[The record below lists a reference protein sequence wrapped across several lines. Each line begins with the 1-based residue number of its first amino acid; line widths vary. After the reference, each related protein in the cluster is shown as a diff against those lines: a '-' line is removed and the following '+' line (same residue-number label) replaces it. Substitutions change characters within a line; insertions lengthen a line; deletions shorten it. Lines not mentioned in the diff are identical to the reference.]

1 MKNKILQD
9 ILAESLAKNKDKIAI
24 EQDHRGLSYRAL
36 ETRTHHIANDLIK
49 RGIEPQTFIG
59 ILMED
64 RVQFI
69 QVLLGI
75 LKAGCVFIPLDP
87 DLPPHRLEILVKIAD
102 IRWIISDESSK
113 RRWSNRDINRLHCRW
128 LGINEIFSPRESS
141 WYNDNPGTRRTPED
155 KIYIYFTSGSTG
167 TPRAMVG
174 KNKSLLHFIRWQIKT
189 FGIDETVRC
198 SQLINPMFDAVL
210 RDIFVPLCAGGTV
223 CIPGN
228 IDITR
233 DAEKLPVWLEKAG
246 IHLIH
251 CAPALF
257 KVLNSKPL
265 QQDRLK
271 HLKFILLSGERIS
284 PSDIANWF
292 DTFAERVQL
301 VNLWGTSETTLA
313 KTYYVIRKTDID
325 RERIPIGKPMKGAMV
340 VLLDKAMKICGEQVV
355 GDLYIRTPFRTLG
368 YLNDP
373 QLTHERFIQNPF
385 SADPRDLLHRTGD
398 LGVLLTDG
406 NLDFIGRLDRQ
417 VKIRGIRI
425 ELEEVERVCGRNP
438 AVNEAAVIKK
448 VTPGNEE
455 LLCAYITTKEA
466 NFREADLRDYLKEV
480 LPGYM
485 VPGIILK
492 IEKMPRNPNGKIDY
506 HQLPDPLAAREKGYI
521 PPGSPLEKKLKQL
534 WEEILGIEKIGIDS
548 HFFELGGNSLNVMSL
563 ISKIHK
569 EFDIR
574 IPLGDIFNN
583 PTIKQQAGI
592 IKSAEGDKYTSLE
605 PVEEKEYY
613 ALSPGQQRMYFLQRL
628 DVESTS
634 YNTPQAVML
643 KRDIPRE
650 KLHAIFTQ
658 VIRRHESLR
667 TSFEMIEGEDKPV
680 QKIHKAVPFEIED
693 LSLGSHHT
701 PGFGKPNTIKS
712 FDQTFS
718 KVWPPAGPPEAIRQ
732 SLVDA
737 APGPGPYA
745 RIIKDFLRPFDLSRA
760 PLFRVGLAKLENE
773 THLLMVDLHHIITDG
788 LSNLVL
794 TRDLA
799 VLMGGNRCSAL
810 KIQYKDYWEWQ
821 YRWYR
826 GGKLTISQQEAYWLK
841 EFAGEIPVL
850 DLPLDFKRPPLQSF
864 AGDYLHFA
872 LSKENSQSL
881 GKLALKE
888 EATLHMVL
896 LALLGILF
904 SKLSGQEDIVIGTGT
919 AGRKFP
925 DLQSIIGMFVNT
937 LALRNY
943 PRGQKTFDEFL
954 REVKGRALEAY
965 ENQDYPF
972 EVLVEKVH
980 VNKDPARNPLFDVM
994 FVLQNMEFPEGRIP
1008 HPELVPIDH
1017 ERKVAK
1023 FDLTLAAWQSAGQL
1037 FFQVGYCTRLFKEET
1052 MVRFT
1057 NYFKKIV
1064 NDVLTN
1070 PGLKLS
1076 DLEII
1081 SPEEKHLLLYDFNQ
1095 IPGEFPKNKTIHE
1108 LFEDQVEKTPDNIAV
1123 GGQVGPGAS
1132 LTYKELNGC
1141 SHQLARLL
1149 RLKGV
1154 HTDAIVGIML
1164 EPSLEMI
1171 IGLIAILKAN
1181 GAYLPIVPD
1190 YPHERIFYMLE
1201 DSSAKLLITSDNL
1214 FENGTKRRWEDRINL
1229 EIIFTNS
1236 TSMPGCPASSL
1247 PGSHPSTHPPCSP
1260 SRSSSLAYVIYT
1272 SGSTGKPKGTLTTHF
1287 NVIRVVKDC
1296 NYIDLRATDRILQ
1309 LSNYAFDGSVFDI
1322 YGALLNGAAL
1332 VTIER
1337 QKVLAAHQLAEVI
1350 KNEQI
1355 TVFFITTALFN
1366 VLVDLEVD
1374 CFGKVRKIL
1383 FGGEK
1388 VSVEHSAKALKY
1400 LGKDRIIHV
1409 YGPTETTVYATYYFI
1424 NHIHE
1429 TAATIPIGK
1438 PISYTAV
1445 YILDKYLK
1453 PIPTGISGEIYIGGA
1468 GVARGYLNNPE
1479 LTNSKFQFPIPD
1491 SRIPNKDVPFGQAM
1505 QYHSPH
1511 LHPVT
1516 PSRQY
1521 PIYLTGDLGRWL
1533 PEGNIEFL
1541 GRLDHQVK
1549 IRGFR
1554 IETEEIETQ
1563 ILKHEKIKETVV
1575 IAKDLQEGGDKY
1587 LCAYIITES
1596 GFPGEALREY
1606 LSGKLPGYMVPRY
1619 FIQLEKIPLTPNGKV
1634 DTRALPLPGPGQ
1646 SRGTYVP
1653 PGNAGETALVN
1664 VWQEVLGVEGIGI
1677 TDNFFEIGG
1686 DSIKVIQVIARLK
1699 KYRLELNVADLFLN
1713 PTIKAL
1719 GPCLKTID
1727 RAIHQGIVAGEVEL
1741 TPIQRWFFES
1751 RFTHSHHF
1759 NQAVILYRSDGFR
1772 EDLLEKVF
1780 TKIALHHDALRMVYQ
1795 IEGDKVI
1802 QRNRGAEGKSVDLEI
1817 FNLGKSERAGDEIEK
1832 QAGRIQQGIDLTTG
1846 PLVKLGLFK
1855 TGRGHHLL
1863 IVIHH
1868 LVVDGISWRILL
1880 EDFSLGYRQAEQG
1893 EEIRFQDKTDSFQSW
1908 TRQLKKYAAGK
1919 KARQESDYWRE
1930 IAGITLETLPKD
1942 NRIAEEK
1949 KKNKYIVKLDIHL
1962 DSEETGKLLKEVNWA
1977 YNTEINDILLCAL
1990 GLAVKEWAGCK
2001 NVLIN
2006 LEGHGREPIIKG
2018 VDTSR
2023 TVGWFTSQYPVVL
2036 DMGNAGNLSHEIKLV
2051 KETLRRVPHKGI
2063 GCGILKYLSPHEKKQ
2078 EFSWQ
2083 RTPEIS
2089 FNFLGQFGQDS
2100 GAQHIGI
2107 SPFSPGQNISPESG
2121 QTFTVSVNGIIM
2133 AGRLRVSFFY
2143 NRHEYR
2149 QSTMK
2154 QLANRFKLKLLEIVT
2169 HCGEKKEKEPTPFDL
2184 GGSDI
2189 SLETLDR
2196 IKADLAAAMGKD
2208 FKIELIYPLSPM
2220 QSGMLYHS
2228 LSKES
2233 KDVDPYFTQGLFS
2246 LGGRLEKSIF
2256 ERSYNKLIE
2265 RYDILRTVFVYKE
2278 LAEPLQIVL
2287 KERKAVVYY
2296 ENIDHLSGEEQKTVL
2311 EDFMRQDEERGF
2323 DLAGGMLMRVSLFRT
2338 GSESYKLL
2346 WSFHHILMDGWCL
2359 GIIFNDFMR
2368 IYGFLQEGKP
2378 LPLEPAPPY
2387 INYIKWI
2394 NRQDKEADLRYWRE
2408 YLEGYNQKQ
2417 GLPKPGGVK
2426 ESGFHRQEHRLII
2439 AAALSRCLPGIA
2451 SANQVTMST
2460 VFQAIWG
2467 ILLLK
2472 YNNCD
2477 DVVFGTVVSG
2487 RPPQVDGIEHMV
2499 GLFINTLPVRI
2510 KPEEKQDFSSLLQGI
2525 RQKAVMAKSYE
2536 YLPLAEIQANSP
2548 LKRELL
2554 DHIIAFENYPV
2565 YKGGQKPGQEKGPGV
2580 KIDDIAF
2587 RGRSGYDLHISIIP
2601 GKRFLVKFE
2610 FNRHL
2615 YGSDYIKTVALHFRE
2630 ITRQVTEN
2638 PAIPLDEITISHDFR
2653 ETRSNILKDDREEW
2667 I

>member
-1 MKNKILQD
+1 MKNKTLQEILN
-9 ILAESLAKNKDKIAI
+9 ESLAKNKDKIAI
-24 EQDHRGLSYRAL
+24 EWDNQGLSYHEL

-49 RGIEPQTFIG
+49 RGIKPQTFIG

-64 RVQFI
+64 KMQFI
-69 QVLLGI
+69 QVILGI
-75 LKAGCVFIPLDP
+75 LRAGCVFVPLDP
-87 DLPPHRLEILVKIAD
+87 DLPPHRLEIMIKIAD
-102 IRWIISDESSK
+102 IRLIISDHN
-113 RRWSNRDINRLHCRW
+113 RNRWWIDRGIEHLDCRW
-128 LGINEIFSPRESS
+128 IRMNEIFSPQEPS
-141 WYNDNPGTRRTPED
+141 WYNDNPGIRCSPED

-174 KNKSLLHFIRWQIKT
+174 KNKSLLHFIRWQINT
-189 FGIDETVRC
+189 FGIDETFRC
-198 SQLINPMFDAVL
+198 SQLINPMFDAIL

-223 CIPGN
+223 CIPDN
-228 IDITR
+228 TDITR
-233 DAEKLPVWLEKAG
+233 DAEKLPDWLEKAG

-257 KVLNSKPL
+257 KVLNSNHLK
-265 QQDRLK
+265 QDRLK
-271 HLKFILLSGERIS
+271 HLKFILLSGERIH
-284 PSDIANWF
+284 PSDIVKWY
-292 DTFAERVQL
+292 DTFDERVQL

-313 KTYYVIRKTDID
+313 KTYYFIRKTDINK
-325 RERIPIGKPMKGAMV
+325 ERIPIGKPMKGAMV
-340 VLLDKAMKICGEQVV
+340 VVLDKAMKICSEQVI

-373 QLTHERFIQNPF
+373 ELTHERFIQNPF
-385 SADPRDLLHRTGD
+385 STDPNDLLHMTGD

-406 NLDFIGRLDRQ
+406 NLDIIGRLDRQ

-425 ELEEVERVCGRNP
+425 ELEEVESVSGRHP

-448 VTPGNEE
+448 VTSGNEE
-455 LLCAYITTKEA
+455 FLCAYITTKET
-466 NFREADLRDYLKEV
+466 DLRVEDLQNYLKEV

-485 VPGIILK
+485 VPSIILK
-492 IEKMPRNPNGKIDY
+492 IEKMPRKPNGKIDY
-506 HQLPDPLAAREKGYI
+506 HQLPDPLTAREKEYI
-521 PPGSPLEKKLKQL
+521 PPRNPLEKKLRQL
-534 WEEILGIEKIGIDS
+534 WEEILGIEKTGINS

-583 PTIKQQAGI
+583 PTIKQQAEI
-592 IKSAEGDKYTSLE
+592 IKSAEEDKYTPLE

-613 ALSPGQQRMYFLQRL
+613 ALSPGQKRMYFLQRL
-628 DVESTS
+628 DLGNMS
-634 YNTPQAVML
+634 YNTPQVVML
-643 KRDIPRE
+643 KRDIHKE
-650 KLHAIFTQ
+650 KLQAIFKQ
-658 VIRRHESLR
+658 VIKRHESLR
-667 TSFEMIEGEDKPV
+667 TSFEMIEGQDKPI
-680 QKIHKAVPFEIED
+680 QKIHKEVNFEIEYFD
-693 LSLGSHHT
+693 LNRTQVEVKVEEEQGTRGLA
-701 PGFGKPNTIKS
+701 PS
-712 FDQTFS
+712 FI
-718 KVWPPAGPPEAIRQ
+718 PAAR
-732 SLVDA
+732 STA
-737 APGPGPYA
+737 ANPA
-745 RIIKDFLRPFDLSRA
+745 ADIIKDFIRPFDLTNP
-760 PLFRVGLAKLENE
+760 PLLRVGLIKVDRESPALP
-773 THLLMVDLHHIITDG
+773 TGGDQYILMVDMHHIISDG
-788 LSNLVL
+788 VSNIVL
-794 TRDLA
+794 IQDLA
-799 VLMGGNRCSAL
+799 QLLGGDECPGLR
-810 KIQYKDYWEWQ
+810 IRYRDYSEWQ
-821 YRWYR
+821 NSLIK
-826 GGKLTISQQEAYWLK
+826 GGDIKQQEAYWLK
-841 EFAGEIPVL
+841 EFVGEIPVL
-850 DLPLDFKRPPLQSF
+850 DLPLDFKRPAVQSF
-864 AGDYLHFA
+864 AGNYLHFA
-872 LSKENSQSL
+872 ISKENNQSL
-881 GKLALKE
+881 EKLALKE

-896 LALLGILF
+896 LALLSILF

-925 DLQSIIGMFVNT
+925 DLQPIMGMFVNT

-943 PRGQKTFDEFL
+943 PRGQKTFNGFL
-954 REVKGRALEAY
+954 KEVKEHALEAY
-965 ENQDYPF
+965 DNQDYPF
-972 EVLVEKVH
+972 EELVEKAD

-994 FVLQNMEFPEGRIP
+994 FVLQNMDLSENRAP
-1008 HPELVPIDH
+1008 HPELIPIGD

-1023 FDLTLAAWQSAGQL
+1023 FDLTLAAWESGGQL
-1037 FFQVGYCTRLFKEET
+1037 FFTVSYCTKLFKKET

-1064 NDVLTN
+1064 NDVLAN

-1081 SPEEKHLLLYDFNQ
+1081 SPEEKHLLLHDFNQ

-1479 LTNSKFQFPIPD
+1479 LTNSKFQFPIPKQTPNPNAQ
-1491 SRIPNKDVPFGQAM
+1491 IPNKDVPFGQAM

-1563 ILKHEKIKETVV
+1563 ILKHEKVKETVV

-1596 GFPGEALREY
+1596 GFTGEALREY

-1619 FIQLEKIPLTPNGKV
+1619 FLQLENIPLTPNGKV

-1653 PGNAGETALVN
+1653 PGNDMESALVN
-1664 VWQEVLGVEGIGI
+1664 VWQEVLGVQRIGI

-1686 DSIKVIQVIARLK
+1686 DSIKVIQIIARLK
-1699 KYRLELNVADLFLN
+1699 KYRLELNVSDLFLN
-1713 PTIKAL
+1713 PTIKEL
-1719 GPCLKTID
+1719 VPCLRPIHREID
-1727 RAIHQGIVAGEVEL
+1727 QSPVVGEVEL
-1741 TPIQRWFFES
+1741 TPIQQWFFET
-1751 RFTHSHHF
+1751 RFTHRHHF
-1759 NQAVILYRSDGFR
+1759 NHSVMIYKEEGFD
-1772 EDLLEKVF
+1772 ENLLEKVF
-1780 TKIALHHDALRMVYQ
+1780 TRITTHHDALRMVYQ
-1795 IEGDKVI
+1795 IEGDNVI
-1802 QRNRGAEGKSVDLEI
+1802 QRNRDAKRKSFDLEKFNLRECEDAGAEIQKEANRV
-1817 FNLGKSERAGDEIEK
+1817 
-1832 QAGRIQQGIDLTTG
+1832 QQGINLTTG
-1846 PLVKLGLFK
+1846 PLLKLGLFK
-1855 TGRGHHLL
+1855 TGTGDHLL
-1863 IVIHH
+1863 IVLHH
-1868 LVVDGISWRILL
+1868 LVVDGVSWRILL
-1880 EDFSLGYRQAEQG
+1880 EDFSIGYQQAQRG
-1893 EEIRFQDKTDSFQSW
+1893 EEIRFQDKTDSFKDWSQ
-1908 TRQLKKYAAGK
+1908 QLKEYAAGK
-1919 KARQESDYWRE
+1919 KALKELGYWQELEQIE
-1930 IAGITLETLPKD
+1930 IEPLPKD
-1942 NRIAEEK
+1942 FQIPKEK
-1949 KKNKYIVKLDIHL
+1949 KKNKNIVKLDFL
-1962 DSEETGKLLKEVNWA
+1962 LNNEETGKLLKKVNWA
-1977 YNTEINDILLCAL
+1977 YNTEINDILLCVL
-1990 GLAVKEWAGCK
+1990 GLAIKDWAGCE
-2001 NVLIN
+2001 NLLVN

-2036 DMGNAGNLSHEIKLV
+2036 DMGNADNLSYEIKLV
-2051 KETLRRVPHKGI
+2051 KETLRRVPNKGI
-2063 GCGILKYLSPHEKKQ
+2063 GYGILKYLSPNEKKQ
-2078 EFSWQ
+2078 GCSLQ
-2083 RTPEIS
+2083 RNPEIS
-2089 FNFLGQFGQDS
+2089 FNYLGEFGQDS
-2100 GAQHIGI
+2100 GSQHTRL
-2107 SPFSPGQNISPESG
+2107 SPLSPGQSISPESR
-2121 QTFTVSVNGIIM
+2121 QIFTVSVNGVIM
-2133 AGRLRVSFFY
+2133 AGRLGVSFYY
-2143 NRHEYR
+2143 NRYEYR

-2154 QLANRFKLKLLEIVT
+2154 KLANRFKLNLLKVIT
-2169 HCGEKKEKEPTPFDL
+2169 HCGEKKEKELTPFDL

-2196 IKADLAAAMGKD
+2196 IKADMAAGMGKD
-2208 FKIELIYPLSPM
+2208 FKTELIYPLSPM

-2233 KDVDPYFTQGLFS
+2233 KDVDPHFTQGLFS
-2246 LGGRLEKSIF
+2246 IRGKIEKSLF
-2256 ERSYNKLIE
+2256 EKSYNKLIE

-2278 LAEPLQIVL
+2278 LNEPLQVVL

-2296 ENIDHLSGEEQKTVL
+2296 ENIDHLNREEKKTFL
-2311 EDFMRQDEERGF
+2311 EDFMHKDEERGLNPAK
-2323 DLAGGMLMRVSLFRT
+2323 DILMRVALFKT
-2338 GSESYKLL
+2338 GNESYKLL

-2368 IYGFLQEGKP
+2368 IYGFLQENKP
-2378 LPLEPAPPY
+2378 IRLEPVTPY

-2394 NRQDKEADLRYWRE
+2394 KQQDRQEDLRYWPE
-2408 YLEGYNQKQ
+2408 YLEGYNQKIS
-2417 GLPKPGGVK
+2417 LPKLGGVK
-2426 ESGFHRQEHRLII
+2426 ESGFQWQEHRLII
-2439 AAALSRCLPGIA
+2439 AEALSESLNRIA

-2460 VFQAIWG
+2460 VFQSIWG
-2467 ILLLK
+2467 ILLQQ

-2487 RPPQVDGIEHMV
+2487 RPPEVEEIEHMV
-2499 GLFINTLPVRI
+2499 GLFINTLPIRI
-2510 KPEEKQDFSSLLQGI
+2510 KREEKQDFSSLLKWVQ
-2525 RQKAVMAKSYE
+2525 QKSVMAKSYE
-2536 YLPLAEIQANSP
+2536 YLPLAEIQANSL

-2565 YKGGQKPGQEKGPGV
+2565 YKGGQKSGQEKEPEI
-2580 KIDDIAF
+2580 KIDNIVF

-2601 GKRFLVKFE
+2601 GKSFLVKFE
-2610 FNRHL
+2610 FNRNL
-2615 YGSDYIKTVALHFRE
+2615 YGSDYIKKVALHFRE
-2630 ITRQVTEN
+2630 ITRQVAEN
-2638 PAIPLDEITISHDFR
+2638 HAIQLDEIKISHDFI
-2653 ETRSNILKDDREEW
+2653 ETRSNILKDDREDW